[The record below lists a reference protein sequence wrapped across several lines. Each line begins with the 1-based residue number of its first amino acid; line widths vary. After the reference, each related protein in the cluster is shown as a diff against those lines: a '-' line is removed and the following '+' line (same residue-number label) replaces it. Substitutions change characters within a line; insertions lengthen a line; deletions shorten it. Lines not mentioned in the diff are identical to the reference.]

1 MNLNISSELKI
12 YEKSKPKN
20 RFKEI
25 KEKKKTWN
33 GNVAKG
39 KKIQR
44 VI

>member
-25 KEKKKTWN
+25 KEKKKHKMEMLL
-33 GNVAKG
+33 KG
-39 KKIQR
+39 KKFKE
-44 VI
+44 

>member
-25 KEKKKTWN
+25 KEKKHKME
-33 GNVAKG
+33 VLLKE
-39 KKIQR
+39 KKFKE
-44 VI
+44 